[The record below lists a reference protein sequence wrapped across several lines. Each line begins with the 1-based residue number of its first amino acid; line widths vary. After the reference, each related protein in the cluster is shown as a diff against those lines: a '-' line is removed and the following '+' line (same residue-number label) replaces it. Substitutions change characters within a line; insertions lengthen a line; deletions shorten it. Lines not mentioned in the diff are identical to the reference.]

1 MTKHPSEMSAKER
14 ENEIAQIMA
23 VAIIRLRATPSRK
36 NLGKQ
41 RLIPLD
47 SSQEGSVYAS
57 EL

>member
-1 MTKHPSEMSAKER
+1 MSKHPSEMSVKER
-14 ENEIAQIMA
+14 EKEVAALIA
-23 VAIIRLRATPSRK
+23 VAIMRRRATPSKK

-47 SSQEGSVYAS
+47 SSREGSVYAS